1 MKTVS
6 CVLSVLSLSILAPRA
21 RVVAAASCESLAS
34 IALPHTTI
42 TRAQTVPAGQF
53 AGTPAGILEP
63 GATPQ
68 APYKDLPEF
77 CRIAATLAPSN
88 DSEIKIEV
96 WMPSA
101 SSWNGKFEAVG
112 NGGWAGQLG
121 IQPLAVGVRR
131 GYAIAAT
138 DTGHTG
144 NGGDASFAFN
154 HPEKLTDFAWRAV
167 HEMTVQAK
175 ALIRGYYGSPSKTSY
190 WVGCSTGG
198 RQGLKEAQRF
208 PEDFDGIVAGAP
220 ANDMTHLLTQS
231 VWVAQAVLK
240 DPASYVPREKYTALH
255 QAVMA
260 ACDGLDGVKDGVLE
274 EPTRCRFDPKTIQ
287 CAGEDSS
294 SCLTAAQVE
303 AVRKIYGPARNPRTG
318 ADLFPGQALGSEIG
332 WAGGLAA
339 PAPLSIANTYWKSI
353 VLKNPDWDFKTLDFD
368 KDVALADSLDHGEMN
383 AIDPDLKAFIGRG
396 GKLLLYHGWNDQL
409 IAPGNSINYYTGVVN
424 ALGGEDKTRDS
435 VRLFMM
441 PGVNH
446 CAGGDGPSNFDQLGV
461 MEQWMEQKTTPEKIV
476 ASHVTAGAVDR
487 TRPLC
492 PYPQVAVYSGT
503 GDTNK
508 AENFSCKK
516 P

>member
-1 MKTVS
+1 MKTLAGIL
-6 CVLSVLSLSILAPRA
+6 CVICLSILASRA
-21 RVVAAASCESLAS
+21 GVTAAASCESLAS
-34 IALPHTTI
+34 IALPHATI

-53 AGTPAGILEP
+53 AATPAGLLAP
-63 GATPQ
+63 GAPAF

-77 CRIAATLAPSN
+77 CRIAATLAPSS
-88 DSEIKIEV
+88 DSDIKIEV

-101 SSWNGKFEAVG
+101 ASWNGKFEAVG

-121 IQPLAVGVRR
+121 IQQLAVGVRR

-138 DTGHTG
+138 DTGHAG
-144 NGGDASFAFN
+144 NGGDAGFAFN
-154 HPEKLTDFAWRAV
+154 HPERLTDFAWRAV

-175 ALIRGYYGSPSKTSY
+175 ALIRGYYGSASKTSY

-220 ANDMTHLLTQS
+220 ANYMTHLLTRS
-231 VWVAQAVLK
+231 IWVAQAVLK
-240 DPASYVPREKYTALH
+240 DPASYIPREKYAVLH
-255 QAVMA
+255 QAVLD
-260 ACDGLDGVKDGVLE
+260 ACDAADGVKDGVLE
-274 EPTRCRFDPKTIQ
+274 DPSQCRFDPKAIQ
-287 CAGEDSS
+287 CQGDDGPT
-294 SCLTAAQVE
+294 CLTAAQVE
-303 AVRKIYGPARNPRTG
+303 AARKIYSPAVNPRTK
-318 ADLFPGQALGSEIG
+318 ADIYPAETRGSEMG
-332 WAGGLAA
+332 WAAGLAA
-339 PAPLSIANTYWKSI
+339 PAPLSIANTYFQYI
-353 VLKNPDWDFKTLDFD
+353 VFKKPDWDFKTLDFD
-368 KDVALADSLDHGEMN
+368 KDVALADSLDNGEMN
-383 AIDPDLKAFIGRG
+383 AIDPNLKAFVGRG

-409 IAPGNSINYYTGVVN
+409 IAPGNSINYYTSVVS

-441 PGVNH
+441 PGVTH

-461 MEQWMEQKTTPEKIV
+461 MEQWMEQKTTPERIV
-476 ASHVTAGAVDR
+476 ASHTAAGAVDR

-508 AENFSCKK
+508 ADSFSCRR